1 MPFDNARSRQLETQD
16 GPDLAGA
23 AVAVRQFV
31 ARHPYLLFRR
41 SAVPGIRRLGAADPD
56 LQART
61 TRTLSQI
68 LPEQIVE
75 PLPRQDLPDP
85 RAALKRRARRL
96 IDTAFIALTA
106 QGAAA
111 EMALAASRTAL
122 AGFAAASTW
131 KERLVVRSFLDCAE
145 IAVAVALAYDWL
157 YDKLAAPERRAI
169 EDAILRHVLEPAQA
183 AYADPALMWPR
194 RRDNCAL
201 VSNSG
206 IVIAALA
213 VIGRHRALSAS
224 LVQRALASAW
234 NVLAGLD
241 PDGAWREGLSY
252 WSLAMRYAGLM
263 VAALEGALGDSFG
276 LAERPGFA
284 QTGDFA
290 LHAVGP
296 FGAAFNFADSEH
308 HYDVAPLVWLAHRF
322 RRGIDGWLLGR
333 PEGWHLPFTAIWPGP
348 PQASPLALGLPTGK
362 VFHSADLACFRN
374 TWSGEPDAR
383 PVYLAIKGG
392 NSPRRVGSGATP
404 PEDVTLHAQADA
416 GTFVLDGAR
425 HRWVVDLGPDE
436 YDLPGYFDH
445 GDDSRSGPRWR
456 YYRNQAAGHNTLTIE
471 GRDQVPDA
479 PATIIGSCAEGDSK
493 WAVFDLSAAYGKPLG
508 TVRRGAALIGR
519 QVVIQDEVDPLSC
532 RDIAWAIHTSAEP
545 VNLAGTFARFRLGSD
560 HLVARILEPAGAR
573 FELMLPPPPR
583 SFSRGPADQLHG
595 PPSGAG
601 APVSELARHENREG
615 QRAAGAPIR
624 RLQIAWPA
632 GTRRLTV
639 LLSPDCDGEDLALPV
654 APLDHW
660 LARRPVRLTG
670 LSRRGC
676 RTRAVKAAEPS
687 STGRPGSTKLRHSR
701 QNLRASA
708 GVG

>member
-1 MPFDNARSRQLETQD
+1 MPFDSARSCRLETQD

-23 AVAVRQFV
+23 AAAVGQF
-31 ARHPYLLFRR
+31 AGRHPYLLFRR
-41 SAVPGIRRLGAADPD
+41 SAVRGIRRLSAADPD
-56 LQART
+56 LQARAA
-61 TRTLSQI
+61 RTLSEIAASHIAAPQRH
-68 LPEQIVE
+68 E
-75 PLPRQDLPDP
+75 PSDP

-96 IDTAFIALTA
+96 VDTAFIALTA
-106 QGAAA
+106 EGAGADL
-111 EMALAASRTAL
+111 ALAASRAAL

-131 KERLVVRSFLDCAE
+131 KERQVVRSFLDCAE

-157 YDKLAAPERRAI
+157 YDKLAPPERRAI

-183 AYADPALMWPR
+183 AYADPALIWPR

-206 IVIAALA
+206 IAIAAL
-213 VIGRHRALSAS
+213 VVMRRHRALSAS
-224 LVQRALASAW
+224 LVQRSLASAW
-234 NVLAGLD
+234 NVLAALA

-263 VAALEGALGDSFG
+263 VATLEGALGDSFG

-284 QTGDFA
+284 QSGDFA

-308 HYDVAPLVWLAHRF
+308 HFDVAPLVWLAHRF

-333 PEGWHLPFTAIWPGP
+333 PEGWHLPFAAIWPGP
-348 PQASPLALGLPTGK
+348 PQASPSTLGLPTGK
-362 VFHSADLACFRN
+362 VFLSADLACFRN
-374 TWSGEPDAR
+374 TWSGEPPAR

-392 NSPRRVGSGATP
+392 NSPQRPGGGATH

-416 GTFVLDGAR
+416 GSFVLDGAR
-425 HRWVVDLGPDE
+425 HRWVVDLGPDD

-445 GDDSRSGPRWR
+445 GDDRRPGLRWR
-456 YYRNQAAGHNTLTIE
+456 YYRNRTAGHNTLTID
-471 GRDQVPDA
+471 GGDQVPDA
-479 PATIIGSCAEGDSK
+479 PAMIIGSCVEGDSK
-493 WAVFDLSAAYGKPLG
+493 WVVFDLSAAYGKPLG
-508 TVRRGAALIGR
+508 AVRRGAALIGR
-519 QVVIQDEVDPLSC
+519 QVVIQDEVDPLC
-532 RDIAWAIHTSAEP
+532 CEDIAWAIHTSAEP
-545 VNLAGTFARFRLGSD
+545 VSLAGTVARFRLGRD
-560 HLVARILEPAGAR
+560 TLVARILDPAGAR
-573 FELMLPPPPR
+573 FQLALPPPPG
-583 SFSRGPADQLHG
+583 SFARGPAHQLHG

-601 APVSELARHENREG
+601 TLVSELARRLDRAG
-615 QRAAGAPIR
+615 QRAAGTPIR
-624 RLQIAWPA
+624 RLDVAWPA

-639 LLSPDCDGEDLALPV
+639 LLSPDCDGDDLALPV

-676 RTRAVKAAEPS
+676 RTRAVMAAERS
-687 STGRPGSTKLRHSR
+687 STGRPATARLGYSR
-701 QNLRASA
+701 RNPRASRDRA
-708 GVG
+708 